1 MPIET
6 AVLKSAPGIKRDGTK
21 FEGDNYTDGQWVRW
35 QRGLPRKMGGY
46 KTTQKFLQEISRG
59 FSTFTQM
66 QYVYCHSGGASTV
79 ERFTLDG
86 TGNSSL
92 ITVRTPVEAP
102 AYGTVT
108 LAGASG
114 SVDMIAVGG
123 SNIMSG
129 SVAFN
134 SSLAQT
140 AADVAANITAFTAT
154 TTIFAVTV
162 ANSGSGNK
170 YYVGGVEQATV
181 SLNQGRTYRFDQS
194 AATNSGHP
202 LRFSTSSNG
211 TWAGGAEYTTGVTT
225 VGVPGNAGAY
235 TQITVPINAPT
246 LYYYCTNHSG
256 MGGQATTN
264 VSAYSASSVGS
275 VITITANTPGDQ
287 TNGIIITTTLTTLT
301 STIVNLNYGS
311 DALLANPFN
320 YWMFDVQYDSST
332 HQNYLIAAVSPN
344 GTCVCNDQDGQI
356 FFGEVLG
363 TGDLSSI
370 PLPPNA
376 NATGGIVSLHPYLFY
391 YGTDGV
397 IGWSVAGEPTNLTG
411 AGSGLARVWGQK
423 IIKGLPMRA
432 GSGTAPAGIFW
443 AFDAVLRATFT
454 GGATVFQFDV
464 IATGTSIMSQFCVVD
479 YDGVFY
485 WAGVDRFYM
494 FNGVVREVPNSMN
507 LDYFFDGINVNEQS
521 KTFCFQVPKYG
532 EIWWCYPRGTATECT
547 HAVVYNVRENTWY
560 DTELPNTGRSAGH
573 FNNSF
578 AAPVL
583 AGVLNEGSGY
593 KVWRHE
599 FKVDEYDGP
608 SIRPI
613 ISYFETSD
621 LSTLV
626 SGKNRYLRC
635 TTIEPD
641 FVQSGPMTV
650 NVKGRANARAPEVI
664 STTFTFPE
672 SAVEPYEQ
680 IVMLKEQRRELR
692 VKIESNSLYGD
703 YQMGQVI
710 AHFDSGDGTDLG

>member
-1 MPIET
+1 MPIQT

-66 QYVYCHSGGASTV
+66 LYVYCHSGGANKV
-79 ERFTLDG
+79 ERFTLDA
-86 TGNSSL
+86 TSNSSV
-92 ITVRTPVEAP
+92 ITDRTPVAAS

-114 SVDMIAVGG
+114 SVDMIAINGVDV
-123 SNIMSG
+123 MSG
-129 SVAFN
+129 AVAFN
-134 SSLAQT
+134 GTIDQT
-140 AADVAANITAFTAT
+140 ATDVASNITAFTST
-154 TTIFAVTV
+154 PNYT
-162 ANSGSGNK
+162 
-170 YYVGGVEQATV
+170 
-181 SLNQGRTYRFDQS
+181 
-194 AATNSGHP
+194 AA
-202 LRFSTSSNG
+202 
-211 TWAGGAEYTTGVTT
+211 A
-225 VGVPGNAGAY
+225 AGA
-235 TQITVPINAPT
+235 
-246 LYYYCTNHSG
+246 
-256 MGGQATTN
+256 
-264 VSAYSASSVGS
+264 
-275 VITITANTPGDQ
+275 VITITSVTTGDQ
-287 TNGIIITTTLTTLT
+287 VNGFIITNTLTTLT
-301 STIVNLNYGS
+301 STLVNFDYGS
-311 DALLANPFN
+311 DALVVNPQNF
-320 YWMFDVQYDSST
+320 WMFDVQYASSSNE
-332 HQNYLIAAVSPN
+332 NYLIASVAPN

-363 TGDLSSI
+363 TGNLRSI

-376 NATGGIVSLHPYLFY
+376 NVTGGIVSLHPYLFY
-391 YGTDGV
+391 YGTDGI
-397 IGWSVAGEPTNLTG
+397 IGWSVAGEPTDLTG
-411 AGSGLARVWGQK
+411 SGSGLARVWGQK

-432 GSGTAPAGIFW
+432 GSGTAPAGLFW
-443 AFDAVLRATFT
+443 AFDAVIRATFT
-454 GGATVFQFDV
+454 GGSTVFQFDIV
-464 IATGTSIMSQFCVVD
+464 STGTSIMSQFCVVD

-507 LDYFFDGINVNEQS
+507 LNYFFDGINVNEQN

-547 HAVVYNVRENTWY
+547 HAVVYNVREKTWY

-583 AGVLNEGSGY
+583 TGVKNDGEGY

-608 SIRPI
+608 TVRPI
-613 ISYFETSD
+613 NSFFETND

-626 SGKNRYLRC
+626 TGNNRYLRI

-650 NVKGRANARAPEVI
+650 NVTGRANARAPEVA

-672 SAVEPYEQ
+672 SAAEPYEQ

-692 VKIESNSLYGD
+692 VKFESNSLYGD
-703 YQMGQVI
+703 YQMGQII